1 MGSKPIRSN
10 VSRPTTSLAF
20 SRVFATFMTLKMSL
34 DFTSLQREFL
44 GLLPFGFQLVKRNVD
59 EKIVKIPDLN
69 IKPYTGNYRRVP
81 IVATLVTLGISS
93 LWGSLLSGG
102 RYFRGVVT
110 FGEQKSFT
118 NKAGTSFFSEIKNEQ
133 HKIKKRTTFYL
144 HSICID
150 CVS

>member
-1 MGSKPIRSN
+1 MVFDNLNQCIQVPVKC
-10 VSRPTTSLAF
+10 TS
-20 SRVFATFMTLKMSL
+20 V
-34 DFTSLQREFL
+34 
-44 GLLPFGFQLVKRNVD
+44 
-59 EKIVKIPDLN
+59 
-69 IKPYTGNYRRVP
+69 YYRRVP
-81 IVATLVTLGISS
+81 IVATLVTFGISS